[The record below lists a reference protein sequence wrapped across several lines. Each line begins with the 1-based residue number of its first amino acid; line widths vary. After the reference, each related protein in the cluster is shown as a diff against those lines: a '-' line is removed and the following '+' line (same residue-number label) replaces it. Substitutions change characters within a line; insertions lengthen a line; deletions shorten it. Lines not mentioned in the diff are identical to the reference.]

1 MSIDAR
7 EKLLEV
13 AARVYAE
20 AGYRGTTTR
29 RIAQEADL
37 NEVTLFRHFGS
48 KDALLREAIER
59 ADRESRP
66 QLDASA
72 EDGIAELQ
80 RWALALFHRFYAHKN
95 LIRQVLGD
103 IVQRPEIAPR
113 ICDDT
118 SHEFNQLVAFLG
130 ELERRGVLH
139 AGDPA
144 ILEASAAMLVHT
156 LLSNALW
163 RDLVPDMPAPEDCA
177 RLFVEVLLRA
187 LGARSPA
194 AIPEGARL

>member
-20 AGYRGTTTR
+20 AGYHGTTTR

-48 KDALLREAIER
+48 KDALLREAIEH
-59 ADRESRP
+59 ADQQARQR
-66 QLDASA
+66 LDPEAV
-72 EDGIAELQ
+72 DPIAEMH
-80 RWALALFHRFYAHKN
+80 RWALASFERFYAQKN
-95 LIRQVLGD
+95 LIRQVMGD
-103 IVQRPEIAPR
+103 MVQRPAIAPR

-118 SHEFNQLVAFLG
+118 THEFEQLVTFMARQ
-130 ELERRGVLH
+130 EERGLLPSS
-139 AGDPA
+139 DPA
-144 ILEASAAMLVHT
+144 MREAAAAMLVHA
-156 LLSNALW
+156 LLGNALW
-163 RDLVPDMPAPEDCA
+163 RDLVPDMPPPDICA

-187 LGARSPA
+187 IGARTPE
-194 AIPEGARL
+194 AIPEGARP

>member
-20 AGYRGTTTR
+20 AGYHGTTTR

-48 KDALLREAIER
+48 KDALLREAIEH
-59 ADRESRP
+59 ADQQARQR
-66 QLDASA
+66 LDPEAV
-72 EDGIAELQ
+72 DPIAEMH
-80 RWALALFHRFYAHKN
+80 RWALASFERFYTQKN
-95 LIRQVLGD
+95 LIRQVMGD
-103 IVQRPEIAPR
+103 MVQRPAIAPR

-118 SHEFNQLVAFLG
+118 THEFEQLVTFMARQ
-130 ELERRGVLH
+130 EERGLFPSS
-139 AGDPA
+139 DPA
-144 ILEASAAMLVHT
+144 MREAAAAMLVHA
-156 LLSNALW
+156 LLGNALW
-163 RDLVPDMPAPEDCA
+163 RDLVPDMPPPDICA

-187 LGARSPA
+187 IGARTPA
-194 AIPEGARL
+194 AIPEGARP